1 MTKTDAVH
9 HWAGAQNSQ
18 SPIDA
23 IMGPPGDGG
32 DLGTSAVSGAVQFCS
47 FLKKVNE
54 LGDSVARGLVRLLA
68 LKTPGNF
75 QICERSSAHKSLK
88 YTFEQFS
95 GTNSPFASSF
105 VVLRATGEI
114 NV

>member
-1 MTKTDAVH
+1 MGVTL
-9 HWAGAQNSQ
+9 
-18 SPIDA
+18 
-23 IMGPPGDGG
+23 GPPLSPG
-32 DLGTSAVSGAVQFCS
+32 LFNFAHL
-47 FLKKVNE
+47 LKKVNE

-68 LKTPGNF
+68 LKTRGNF